1 MFRPFM
7 LKANWIKTIAFNF
20 RMLPF
25 EQAIHLP
32 ILLFGKVDISNCE
45 GCVKLA
51 PPHDRRANSFGQVII
66 GNQFSV
72 WGYNH
77 PTKVTTLRI
86 LGTLELKGRF
96 MMAEGSSLYV
106 ATNAV
111 MHIEKNVFIFN
122 DVKLACNERID
133 IGENTRVAWECQIY
147 DTSFHYVVDDEGVT
161 KRINTQLS
169 IGKNCW
175 IGNRSTL
182 SKGTQLADWCIVA
195 SNSLV
200 NKDFSAVPR
209 CLIAGSPAKI
219 IRQGLRR
226 VHNTVTERKISVY
239 FDSHPDETSFQ
250 VSENEIEMK
259 YRE

>member
-7 LKANWIKTIAFNF
+7 LKANWFKTIVFNF

-25 EQAIHLP
+25 QQAIHLP

-45 GCVKLA
+45 GCVKFA
-51 PPHDRRANSFGQVII
+51 PPHNRGANLFGQVII

-147 DTSFHYVVDDEGVT
+147 DTNFHYVVDERGT
-161 KRINTQLS
+161 TYRINQPVS
-169 IGKNCW
+169 IGKNSW
-175 IGNRSTL
+175 IGNRSTIG
-182 SKGTQLADWCIVA
+182 KGGCLGDWSIVA
-195 SNSLV
+195 SGSLV
-200 NKDFSAVPR
+200 NKDFGDIKAG
-209 CLIAGSPAKI
+209 LYAGSPAKLI
-219 IRQGLRR
+219 KQGVRR
-226 VHNTVTERKISVY
+226 IHNTATEKKLTEY
-239 FDSHPDETSFQ
+239 FR
-250 VSENEIEMK
+250 ENPSTNSCIVPEDAIEMH